1 MSETRDWT
9 VADLEA
15 AIHKLASDP
24 PENAVDDLTR
34 LANRAIVD
42 LHVVARGEAAKRKGS
57 EDWGQWAR
65 LANAV
70 RSGVLQIAAIKD
82 ALKGIKTEPSDRA
95 NPQ

>member
-1 MSETRDWT
+1 MSEQPQPD
-9 VADLEA
+9 VDDLEA
-15 AIHKLASDP
+15 AIHKLASGP
-24 PENAVDDLTR
+24 PERAVSDLAR

-42 LHVVARGEAAKRKGS
+42 LHVVARGEAARRKGS

-82 ALKGIKTEPSDRA
+82 ALKGMKA
-95 NPQ
+95 G